1 MNHGRSRFRWLGIL
15 LLVVSLVAAACG
27 GDDDDEGKGSD
38 TTKAPGGATT
48 KVDAPGVT
56 DTEIRFA
63 SFGTNSNNPLGT
75 CVLDCYDDGIK
86 AYFAYRNSEGGVHG
100 RKLVLSKE
108 LDDELGKNKDRALEI
123 ISANDVFGAFSATQI
138 ASGWADIAEA
148 GIPLWTWSIHPE
160 GQNKDNVWGY
170 LGATCYDC
178 TGRFVP
184 WTIKHAKA
192 TKVASLGYGVSQN
205 SKLCAQGLKNSL
217 ELYNDDI
224 GASVVYL
231 NDELPF
237 GLANGVA
244 PEVTAMKKAGVDFVS
259 TCIDLNG
266 AKTFAQEMAR
276 QGMGDVP
283 IYHPNTYNQ
292 QFVKDAG
299 DLFVGDY
306 IGVAFRPFEGKN
318 NEALA
323 NFKKWMDKEGAE
335 LTEIAMIGWLNAELA
350 YEGIEA
356 AGENFDRDKVVAA
369 TNKLTAWS
377 GEGLIN
383 PVDWTRQHQ
392 PPTQDDI
399 ATHGPAKDCF
409 VIVQVNED
417 SDLEVV
423 GDPAKPWKCWP
434 GDTREWSEPVETNF
448 D

>member
-1 MNHGRSRFRWLGIL
+1 MFKHSRSGLRALSA
-15 LLVVSLVAAACG
+15 LLVVLALVAVACG
-27 GDDDDEGKGSD
+27 SDDDEKTGSD
-38 TTKAPGGATT
+38 KPSGGGAKITG
-48 KVDAPGVT
+48 VPGVT

-86 AYFAYRNSEGGVHG
+86 AYFAYRNDEGGVHG

-123 ISANDVFGAFSATQI
+123 VSANDVFGAFSATQI
-138 ASGWADIAEA
+138 ASGWADISKA
-148 GIPLWTWSIHPE
+148 GIPMWTWSIHPE
-160 GQNKDNVWGY
+160 GQNHDNIFGY

-178 TGRFVP
+178 TGRFLP

-205 SKLCAQGLKNSL
+205 SKLCAQGLKKSL
-217 ELYNDDI
+217 ELYGDDVG

-231 NDELPF
+231 NDDLPF

-244 PEVTAMKKAGVDFVS
+244 PEVTAMKRLGVDFVS

-266 AKTFAQEMAR
+266 AKTFSQEMER

-283 IYHPNTYNQ
+283 IFHPNTYNQ
-292 QFVKDAG
+292 AFVKAAG
-299 DLFVGDY
+299 KLFVGDY
-306 IGVAFRPFEGKN
+306 IGVSFRPFEAKAN
-318 NEALA
+318 DALA
-323 NFKKWMDKEGAE
+323 NFKKYMDKEGAE

-356 AGENFDRDKVVAA
+356 AGENFDRDKAVAA
-369 TNKLTAWS
+369 TNKLTEWS
-377 GEGLIN
+377 ADGLID
-383 PVDWTRQHQ
+383 PVDWSRQHA
-392 PPTQDDI
+392 PPTQEDL

-409 VIVQVNED
+409 VIVQVNE
-417 SDLEVV
+417 SSELEVV
-423 GDPAKPWKCWP
+423 GDAAKPWKCWP
-434 GDTREWSEPVETNF
+434 GDTRDWSEPVETNF
-448 D
+448 E